1 MHTKKYFLLFVATFA
16 LCWGKLAAQQPF
28 TYVVASD
35 NSGDF
40 ATVQAAVDA
49 CPEGDQRNIIFIRN
63 GIYKEMVNVPKGKTI
78 SLIGES
84 PEGVLITFDR
94 DRGNNS
100 EFTEFKDVTT
110 CQFYGEDMYVEGLTI
125 ENSSGNVGQAEAHY
139 VSGDRQTYKNC
150 RFLGYQDTQRTNTG
164 ARAYFKDCLVQ
175 GATDFIFG
183 NGLMYY
189 DNCTLNCVKGGGY
202 VTAPAEYAFAL
213 RRTENAA
220 GRIMRVTYVFR
231 DCDITADSDV
241 EDGSYYLGRPWKE
254 YSGVYYINCKMGKHI
269 KPEGWNEWNGSETT
283 ACFAEYGSRDLAGNL
298 LNTDQRVDWSFQML
312 QEDAEMFTPEYTF
325 NKANGSVVFDPL
337 ALCDKVSSPRY
348 AEQSGS
354 QLTWASAKGAIGYIV
369 LKNGKFLAATTATT
383 YTADDANARYSV
395 KSVAAHGALSLAVR
409 AEKTDG
415 QILKAFPTAEGF
427 GKLAT
432 GGRGGKVVTVTNLED
447 DEAGSIEGSF
457 RWALNQY
464 ASDFTVVFAVSGRI
478 DLVAPLKL
486 NKKNFTIAGQTAP
499 GDGICISKNKVNL
512 GGSSNFILRHIRFRI
527 GQSDV
532 NGTLLAENSLG
543 AENCEN
549 FIIDH
554 CTFGWSVEEN
564 INTFDD
570 HFHTVQWCIVHEG
583 LYNAGHPKGVRGYGC
598 QWGGSSATYHHNLLA
613 NNQSRSPRFNGS
625 RGRTVGQD
633 LSVYLEYINNV
644 NYNWGSSGACYGGE
658 NTSENKKFFGHE
670 GNFVNNYYKPGPATP
685 AGTHYFFNQ
694 SLARDGVTSLGPSK
708 WHFSGNI
715 MEGDEAVTADNWKG
729 FRNSTSYSIEEIKVD
744 TLIQTSG
751 DHDHQRYHYDWS
763 EYSYKDFETAE
774 AAYESVLDGAG
785 AWPRD
790 RVDARI
796 VKSVREGSAPYGN
809 KGILDL
815 PSQAEGELAYDTF
828 DMVVDSDGDGMDDA
842 WELANGLNPNDP
854 ADGNERTEL
863 GYTALEVYLNS
874 LVGENIKHEFSPVG
888 IRSEHADRHLALVA
902 AVVTDELQILSD
914 EELAG
919 AYVYTIQG
927 NKIKAVGMEGKDT
940 VSVSDLASGYY
951 ILTVYTKTGE
961 AKVVKFLKK

>member
-1 MHTKKYFLLFVATFA
+1 MHTKKYFLLFAAT
-16 LCWGKLAAQQPF
+16 LVLSWTKLTAQQPF

-35 NSGDF
+35 HSGDF
-40 ATVQAAVDA
+40 STVQAAIDA

-63 GIYKEMVNVPKGKTI
+63 GVYKEMVNIPKGKTI

-84 PEGVLITFDR
+84 TEGVLITFDR
-94 DRGNNS
+94 DRGSGS
-100 EFTEFKDVTT
+100 EFTDFRDVTT

-139 VSGDRQTYKNC
+139 VAADRQTYKNC

-164 ARAYFKDCLVQ
+164 ARAYFKDCFVQ

-183 NGLMYY
+183 SGLMYY
-189 DNCTLNCVKGGGY
+189 DNCTINCVKGGGY
-202 VTAPAEYAFAL
+202 VTAPAEYAFVL
-213 RRTENAA
+213 RKNENAA
-220 GRIMRVTYVFR
+220 GRILRVTYVFR

-241 EDGSYYLGRPWKE
+241 EANSYYLGRPWKE
-254 YSGVYYINCKMGKHI
+254 YSGVYYLNCKMGKHI
-269 KPEGWNEWNGSETT
+269 KPAGWKEWDGSEST
-283 ACFAEYGSRDLAGNL
+283 ACFAEYGSRDLAGNV
-298 LNTDQRVDWSFQML
+298 LNTEQRVDWSFQML
-312 QEDAEMFTPEYTF
+312 QEDADMFTPAYTF
-325 NKANGSVVFDPL
+325 NKANSTVTYDPIT
-337 ALCDKVSSPRY
+337 LCDKVPSPRY
-348 AEQSGS
+348 AEQTGA
-354 QLTWASAKGAIGYIV
+354 QLTWAKVDDAIGYVI
-369 LKNGKFLAATTATT
+369 LKNGKFAAATTSTT
-383 YTADDANARYSV
+383 YSIEDVQARYSI
-395 KSVAAHGALSLAVR
+395 KSIAAHGALSMAVM
-409 AEKTDG
+409 AEKMDERT
-415 QILKAFPTAEGF
+415 LKAFPTAEGF

-447 DEAGSIEGSF
+447 DETGSIEGSF

-464 ASDFTVVFAVSGRI
+464 TSDFTVVFAVSGRI
-478 DLVAPLKL
+478 ELVTPLKL

-499 GDGICISKNKVNL
+499 GDGICITKNKVNL

-527 GQSDV
+527 GQTDV
-532 NGTLLAENSLG
+532 TGTILAENSLG

-583 LYNAGHPKGVRGYGC
+583 LYNAGHPKGARGYGC

-625 RGRTVGQD
+625 RGGTVGQD

-658 NTSENKKFFGHE
+658 NTSENRKFFGHE

-694 SLARDGVTSLGPSK
+694 SLQRDGVTSLGPSK
-708 WHFSGNI
+708 WHFSGNV
-715 MEGDEAVTADNWKG
+715 MEGDDAVTTDNWKG
-729 FRNSTSYSIEEIKVD
+729 FKNSTSYPIEDIKVD
-744 TLIQTSG
+744 TVIQTTG
-751 DHDHQRYHYDWS
+751 DHDHQRYHYDWNA
-763 EYSYKDFETAE
+763 YTYKNYETAAE
-774 AAYESVLDGAG
+774 AYESVLNGAG

-790 RVDARI
+790 LIDTRI
-796 VKSVREGSAPYGN
+796 VKSVRDGSAPYGN
-809 KGILDL
+809 RGIIDF
-815 PSQAEGELAYDTF
+815 PSQAEGELAYETF
-828 DMVVDSDGDGMDDA
+828 DLVVDGDGDGMDDA
-842 WELANGLNPNDP
+842 WELANGLDPNDP
-854 ADGNERTEL
+854 ADGNELTEL

-874 LVGENIKHEFSPVG
+874 LVGENIKHEFSSVG
-888 IRSEHADRHLALVA
+888 IRNEGIDQRLELANT
-902 AVVTDELQILSD
+902 VVTDELRILCE

-919 AYVYTIQG
+919 AYIYTIHG
-927 NKIKAVGMEGKDT
+927 NRIKGVNMEGISAF
-940 VSVSDLASGYY
+940 SVSDLDTGYY
-951 ILTVYTKTGE
+951 IVTVYTKAGE
-961 AKVVKFLKK
+961 VRIAKFLKK